1 MIWCFFVKKSVSN
14 LGRIG
19 VIKKGGFKK
28 ERERR
33 KSWVGGGLEEEL
45 ASSFAAPAVVA
56 PAAPAAVARIPQG
69 INHRSVTK
77 PRDVKNRSRDRNRGA
92 NNNNN
97 NNNNNVNN
105 AIKKNNSSSN
115 VSPTVS
121 SQAEEEEEEKGS
133 VYSNPFAAEAEE
145 EEEEQRA
152 AGES

>member
-1 MIWCFFVKKSVSN
+1 MVFFCKKKKSVSN
-14 LGRIG
+14 LGRFG

-45 ASSFAAPAVVA
+45 ASSFAAPAAIA

-92 NNNNN
+92 NNNNVNVIKN
-97 NNNNNVNN
+97 NNS
-105 AIKKNNSSSN
+105 NNSIP
-115 VSPTVS
+115 PTVS
-121 SQAEEEEEEKGS
+121 SQEEEEKGS
-133 VYSNPFAAEAEE
+133 VYSNPFAAEE
-145 EEEEQRA
+145 EEEEQSA
-152 AGES
+152 AGDS